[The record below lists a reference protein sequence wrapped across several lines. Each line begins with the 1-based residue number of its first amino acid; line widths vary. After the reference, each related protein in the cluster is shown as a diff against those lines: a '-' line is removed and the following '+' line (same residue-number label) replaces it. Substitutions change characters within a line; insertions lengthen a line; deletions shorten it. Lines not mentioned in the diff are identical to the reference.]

1 MAAPEISENIDKEY
15 LETTFINCINA
26 TDNETL
32 RNLCNIF
39 LSTYKTE
46 NNYEDLEKLKN
57 ECRSILDNE
66 LAVEH
71 FIRQFK
77 YLFNKGIYGRI
88 NKKHKAELIE
98 LGIAPEKMEI
108 ICDVEKKY
116 FETNLEKNEEDDKK
130 QICTLKDF
138 DMLTEMPVFDTD
150 YQATV
155 DEEKNYDFKKQ
166 NLIINLRLNKDGKDK
181 REVIQVDKTKLIGLF
196 SQMEK
201 LQEELDKLS

>member
-32 RNLCNIF
+32 KNLCNIF

-71 FIRQFK
+71 FLRQFK

-108 ICDVEKKY
+108 ICEVEKKY

>member
-1 MAAPEISENIDKEY
+1 MASPEISENIDKEY

-71 FIRQFK
+71 FLRQFK

-108 ICDVEKKY
+108 ICEVEKKY

-150 YQATV
+150 YKAVV

-181 REVIQVDKTKLIGLF
+181 REIIQIDKTKLIGLF

>member
-1 MAAPEISENIDKEY
+1 MTEEVVPESIDKEY
-15 LETTFINCINA
+15 LEQVFINCINS

-32 RNLCNIF
+32 RNLCNVY

-46 NNYEDLEKLKN
+46 NNYEDLEKLNN

-71 FIRQFK
+71 FIRQLK

-116 FETNLEKNEEDDKK
+116 FENNLEKNEEDDKK
-130 QICTLKDF
+130 QISTLKDF

-150 YQATV
+150 YKAVV

-181 REVIQVDKTKLIGLF
+181 REIIQVDKTKLIGLF